1 MTKNLLI
8 VDDEKDMLLSLKEG
22 LETYGEIFS
31 VLLAEDGEKAVDKL
45 KENAIS
51 LVVTDLRMPRMDGF
65 SLLIHIMTHYPDIPV
80 IIMTAY
86 SRPIMERMAMKIG
99 AVEYIEKPF
108 RMDDLAQKIIS
119 ILGKESD
126 GGVFHSVSSGMFT
139 QLIEMEQKTCTVR
152 LVNRSSGKR
161 GVLFFRKGELLDAR
175 VNNVHGEPAALEIL
189 TWDDV
194 ILSIQDK
201 CSQKEKN
208 IEADFQDIL
217 IEAMRLR
224 NETGK
229 TQNAAMAQQK
239 DQ

>member
-1 MTKNLLI
+1 MTKNILI

-22 LETYGEIFS
+22 FETYGEIFS
-31 VLLAEDGEKAVDKL
+31 VLLAEDGEKAVEKL
-45 KENAIS
+45 KENVIS

-86 SRPIMERMAMKIG
+86 SRPVMERMAMKIG

-119 ILGKESD
+119 TLEKESD
-126 GGVFHSVSSGMFT
+126 GGIFTSVSSGMFT

-152 LVNRSSGKR
+152 LVNRSSDQR
-161 GVLFFRKGELLDAR
+161 GVLFFREGELLDAR
-175 VNNVHGEPAALEIL
+175 VNNVQGEPAALEIL

-194 ILSIQDK
+194 VLSIQDK
-201 CSQKEKN
+201 CSQKEKK

-224 NETGK
+224 NKTGQ
-229 TQNAAMAQQK
+229 TQNAAMAEQK

>member
-1 MTKNLLI
+1 MTKNILI

-22 LETYGEIFS
+22 FDTYGEIFS

-45 KENAIS
+45 KENVIS

-86 SRPIMERMAMKIG
+86 SRPVMERMAMKIG

-119 ILGKESD
+119 ILEKESD
-126 GGVFHSVSSGMFT
+126 GGIFTSVSSGMFT

-152 LVNRSSGKR
+152 LVKSSSDQR
-161 GVLFFRKGELLDAR
+161 GVLFFRY
-175 VNNVHGEPAALEIL
+175 
-189 TWDDV
+189 
-194 ILSIQDK
+194 
-201 CSQKEKN
+201 
-208 IEADFQDIL
+208 
-217 IEAMRLR
+217 
-224 NETGK
+224 
-229 TQNAAMAQQK
+229 
-239 DQ
+239 

>member
-1 MTKNLLI
+1 MTKNILI

-22 LETYGEIFS
+22 FETYGEIFS

-45 KENAIS
+45 KENVIS
-51 LVVTDLRMPRMDGF
+51 FVVTDLRMPRMDGF

-86 SRPIMERMAMKIG
+86 SRPVMERMAMKIG

-119 ILGKESD
+119 TLEKESD
-126 GGVFHSVSSGMFT
+126 GGIFTSVSSGMFT

-152 LVNRSSGKR
+152 LVNRSSDQR
-161 GVLFFRKGELLDAR
+161 GVLFFREGELLDAR
-175 VNNVHGEPAALEIL
+175 VNNVQGEPAALEIL

-201 CSQKEKN
+201 CSQKEKK

-224 NETGK
+224 NKTGQ
-229 TQNAAMAQQK
+229 TQKAAMAQQK

>member
-1 MTKNLLI
+1 MTKNILI

-22 LETYGEIFS
+22 FDTYGEIFS

-45 KENAIS
+45 KENVIS

-86 SRPIMERMAMKIG
+86 SRPVMERMAMKIG

-119 ILGKESD
+119 ILEKESD
-126 GGVFHSVSSGMFT
+126 GGIFTSVSSGMFT

-152 LVNRSSGKR
+152 LVNRSSDQR
-161 GVLFFRKGELLDAR
+161 GVLFFREGELLDAR
-175 VNNVHGEPAALEIL
+175 VSNVQGEPAALEIL

-194 ILSIQDK
+194 VLSIQDK
-201 CSQKEKN
+201 CSQKEKK

-224 NETGK
+224 NKTGQ

>member
-1 MTKNLLI
+1 MTKNILI

-22 LETYGEIFS
+22 FETYGEIFS

-45 KENAIS
+45 KENVIS

-86 SRPIMERMAMKIG
+86 SRPVMERMAMKIG

-119 ILGKESD
+119 TLEKESD
-126 GGVFHSVSSGMFT
+126 GGIFTSVSSGMFT

-152 LVNRSSGKR
+152 LVNRSSDQR
-161 GVLFFRKGELLDAR
+161 GVLFFREGELLDAR
-175 VNNVHGEPAALEIL
+175 VNNVQGEPAALEIL

-194 ILSIQDK
+194 VLSIQDK
-201 CSQKEKN
+201 CSQKEKK

-217 IEAMRLR
+217 FEAMRLR
-224 NETGK
+224 NKTGQ

>member
-1 MTKNLLI
+1 MTKNILI

-22 LETYGEIFS
+22 FDTYGEIFS

-45 KENAIS
+45 KENVIS

-86 SRPIMERMAMKIG
+86 SRPVMERMAMKIG

-119 ILGKESD
+119 TLEKESD
-126 GGVFHSVSSGMFT
+126 GGIFTSVSSGMFT

-152 LVNRSSGKR
+152 LVNRSSDQR
-161 GVLFFRKGELLDAR
+161 GVLFFREGELLDAR
-175 VNNVHGEPAALEIL
+175 VNNVQGEPAALEIL

-194 ILSIQDK
+194 VLSIQDK
-201 CSQKEKN
+201 CSQKEKK

-224 NETGK
+224 NKTGQ

>member
-1 MTKNLLI
+1 MTKNILI

-22 LETYGEIFS
+22 FETYGEIFS

-45 KENAIS
+45 KENVIS
-51 LVVTDLRMPRMDGF
+51 FVVTDLRMPRMDGF

-86 SRPIMERMAMKIG
+86 SRPVMERMAMKIG

-119 ILGKESD
+119 TLEKESD
-126 GGVFHSVSSGMFT
+126 GGIFTSVSSGMFT

-152 LVNRSSGKR
+152 LVNRSSDQR
-161 GVLFFRKGELLDAR
+161 GVLFFREGELLDAR
-175 VNNVHGEPAALEIL
+175 VNNVQGEPAALEIL

-194 ILSIQDK
+194 VLSIQDK
-201 CSQKEKN
+201 CSQKEKK

-224 NETGK
+224 NKTGQ

>member
-1 MTKNLLI
+1 MTKNILI

-22 LETYGEIFS
+22 FDTYGEIFS

-45 KENAIS
+45 KENVIS

-86 SRPIMERMAMKIG
+86 SRPVMERMAMKIG

-119 ILGKESD
+119 TLEKESD
-126 GGVFHSVSSGMFT
+126 GGIFTSVSSGMFT

-152 LVNRSSGKR
+152 LVNRSSDQR
-161 GVLFFRKGELLDAR
+161 GVLFFREGELLDAR
-175 VNNVHGEPAALEIL
+175 VNNVQGEPAALEIL

-194 ILSIQDK
+194 VLSIQDK
-201 CSQKEKN
+201 CSQKEKK

-217 IEAMRLR
+217 IEAMRLG
-224 NETGK
+224 NKTGQ
-229 TQNAAMAQQK
+229 TQNAAMAEQK

>member
-1 MTKNLLI
+1 MTKNILI

-22 LETYGEIFS
+22 FETYGEIFS

-45 KENAIS
+45 KENVIS

-119 ILGKESD
+119 TLEKESD
-126 GGVFHSVSSGMFT
+126 GGIFTSVSSGMFT

-152 LVNRSSGKR
+152 LVNRSSDQR
-161 GVLFFRKGELLDAR
+161 GVLFFREGELLDAR
-175 VNNVHGEPAALEIL
+175 VNNVQGEPAALEIL

-194 ILSIQDK
+194 VLSIQDK
-201 CSQKEKN
+201 CSQKEKK

-224 NETGK
+224 NKTGQ

>member
-1 MTKNLLI
+1 MTKNILI

-22 LETYGEIFS
+22 FDTYGEIFS

-45 KENAIS
+45 KENVIS

-86 SRPIMERMAMKIG
+86 SRPVMERMAMKIG

-119 ILGKESD
+119 ILEKESD
-126 GGVFHSVSSGMFT
+126 GGIFTSVSSGMFT

-152 LVNRSSGKR
+152 LVNRSSDQR
-161 GVLFFRKGELLDAR
+161 GVLFFREGELLDAR
-175 VNNVHGEPAALEIL
+175 VSNVQGEPAALEIL

-201 CSQKEKN
+201 CSQKEKK

-224 NETGK
+224 NKTGQ

>member
-1 MTKNLLI
+1 MTKNILI

-22 LETYGEIFS
+22 FETYGEIFS
-31 VLLAEDGEKAVDKL
+31 VLLAEDGEKAVEKL
-45 KENAIS
+45 KENVIS

-86 SRPIMERMAMKIG
+86 SRPVMERMAMKIG

-119 ILGKESD
+119 TLEKESD
-126 GGVFHSVSSGMFT
+126 GGIFTSVSSGMFT

-152 LVNRSSGKR
+152 LVNRSSDQR
-161 GVLFFRKGELLDAR
+161 GVLFFREGELLDAR
-175 VNNVHGEPAALEIL
+175 VNNVQGEPAALEIL

-194 ILSIQDK
+194 VLSIQDK
-201 CSQKEKN
+201 CSQKEKK

-224 NETGK
+224 NKTGQ

>member
-1 MTKNLLI
+1 MTKNILI
-8 VDDEKDMLLSLKEG
+8 VDDEKDMLVSLKEG
-22 LETYGEIFS
+22 FETYGEIFS

-45 KENAIS
+45 KENVIS

-65 SLLIHIMTHYPDIPV
+65 SLLVHIMTHYPDIPV

-86 SRPIMERMAMKIG
+86 SRPVMERMAMKIG

-119 ILGKESD
+119 TLEKESD
-126 GGVFHSVSSGMFT
+126 GGIFTSVSSGMFT

-152 LVNRSSGKR
+152 LVNRSSDQR
-161 GVLFFRKGELLDAR
+161 GVLFFREGELLDAR
-175 VNNVHGEPAALEIL
+175 VNNVQGEPAALEIL

-194 ILSIQDK
+194 VLSIQDK
-201 CSQKEKN
+201 CSQKEKK

-224 NETGK
+224 NKTGQ

>member
-1 MTKNLLI
+1 MTKNILI

-22 LETYGEIFS
+22 FETYGEIFS

-45 KENAIS
+45 KENVIS
-51 LVVTDLRMPRMDGF
+51 FVVTDLRMPRMDGF

-86 SRPIMERMAMKIG
+86 SRPVMERMAMKIG

-119 ILGKESD
+119 TLEKESD
-126 GGVFHSVSSGMFT
+126 GGIFTSVSSGMFT

-152 LVNRSSGKR
+152 LVNRSSDQR
-161 GVLFFRKGELLDAR
+161 GVLFFREGELLDAR
-175 VNNVHGEPAALEIL
+175 VNNVQGEPAALEIL

-194 ILSIQDK
+194 VLSIQDK
-201 CSQKEKN
+201 CSQKEKK
-208 IEADFQDIL
+208 IETDFQDIL

-224 NETGK
+224 NKTGQ

>member
-1 MTKNLLI
+1 MTKNILI

-22 LETYGEIFS
+22 FETYGEIFS

-45 KENAIS
+45 KENVIS

-86 SRPIMERMAMKIG
+86 SRPVMERMAMKIG

-119 ILGKESD
+119 ILEKESD
-126 GGVFHSVSSGMFT
+126 GGIFTSVSSGMFT

-152 LVNRSSGKR
+152 LVNRSSDQR
-161 GVLFFRKGELLDAR
+161 GVLFFREGELLDAR
-175 VNNVHGEPAALEIL
+175 VNNVQGEPAALEIL

-194 ILSIQDK
+194 VLSIQDK
-201 CSQKEKN
+201 CSQKEKK

-224 NETGK
+224 NKTGQ

>member
-1 MTKNLLI
+1 MTKNILI

-22 LETYGEIFS
+22 FETYGEIFS

-45 KENAIS
+45 KENVIS
-51 LVVTDLRMPRMDGF
+51 FVVTDLRMPRMDGF

-86 SRPIMERMAMKIG
+86 SRPVMERMAMKIG

-119 ILGKESD
+119 TLEKESD
-126 GGVFHSVSSGMFT
+126 GGIFTSVSSGMFT

-152 LVNRSSGKR
+152 LVNRSSDQR
-161 GVLFFRKGELLDAR
+161 GVLFFREGELLDAR
-175 VNNVHGEPAALEIL
+175 VNNVQGEPAALEIL

-194 ILSIQDK
+194 VLSIQDK
-201 CSQKEKN
+201 CSQKEKK

-224 NETGK
+224 NKTGQ
-229 TQNAAMAQQK
+229 TQKAAMAQQK